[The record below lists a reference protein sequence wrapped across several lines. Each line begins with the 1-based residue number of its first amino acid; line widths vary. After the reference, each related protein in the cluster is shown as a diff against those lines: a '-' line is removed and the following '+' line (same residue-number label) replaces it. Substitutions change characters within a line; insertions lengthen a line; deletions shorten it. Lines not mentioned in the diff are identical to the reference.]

1 VSETL
6 VELVGVRRKY
16 RFGDSIV
23 SALDGL
29 DLTITKGEFVAII
42 GRSGSGKS
50 TLLNILGGLDRPTE
64 GEVLIGG
71 TPLHRRNSDALATY
85 RRETVGFI
93 FQSFNLINHLTAE
106 ENVAMPLRLAGE
118 LGFFE
123 RRRVAK
129 ELLENVGLS
138 GRTGHKP
145 AELSGGERQRV
156 AIARALANDPKLLLA
171 DEPTGNLDS
180 KTAVEI
186 MGMIRDLHKKGRTVI
201 LVTHD
206 QPQAE
211 RYCERVIVL
220 EDGKLKEDRKANADD
235 AKAGGSEETA
245 AQLEAEVAALR
256 EELALVKAA
265 ADGNAETERSPE

>member
-1 VSETL
+1 MSETL
-6 VELVGVRRKY
+6 VELVGVSRKY

-23 SALDGL
+23 TALDGL
-29 DLTITKGEFVAII
+29 DLTIAKGSFVGII

-50 TLLNILGGLDRPTE
+50 TLLNILGGLDRPTR
-64 GEVLIGG
+64 GELLVDG
-71 TPLHRRNSDALATY
+71 TPLHRRKSDGLATY

-106 ENVAMPLRLAGE
+106 ENVAMPLRLAGD

-123 RRRVAK
+123 RRRKAK
-129 ELLENVGLS
+129 ELLEEVGLT

-145 AELSGGERQRV
+145 SELSGGERQRV
-156 AIARALANDPKLLLA
+156 AIARSLANDPQLLLA

-186 MGMIRDLHKKGRTVI
+186 MSMIQDLHKKGRTVI

-206 QPQAE
+206 QEQAE
-211 RYCERVIVL
+211 RYCDRVIVL
-220 EDGKLKEDRKANADD
+220 EDGKVKLDRDANGAD
-235 AKAGGSEETA
+235 AKEPGPNRTEE
-245 AQLEAEVAALR
+245 LEAELAAVR
-256 EELALVKAA
+256 EELALAKAA
-265 ADGNAETERSPE
+265 SAEEGGSE